1 MTAIPPP
8 HFKVP
13 RLLWE
18 SLEAVLQAQGK
29 KYVREVA
36 KALEID
42 PKELVRQ
49 VFAKDTVPVIL
60 HDTATTTLECSAYVQ
75 ERGVAKHTL
84 ARCPPLTWSGEGGA
98 IQLQHQHQHPKC
110 WMARLCRRP
119 VQLGSEFCSHH
130 IVSRPTVIADRTT
143 VTVRRLQDDPTRPT
157 LWVHE
162 DGQAVD
168 MAGKTL
174 GFYDN
179 ETGGLTLFEV
189 ADGIDCTDGT
199 DATDTLDATVTET

>member
-1 MTAIPPP
+1 MTAVLAMPCSRAHVPESTAAPQP

-36 KALEID
+36 KTLEVD

-60 HDTATTTLECSAYVQ
+60 HDTSTTTLECSAYVQ
-75 ERGVAKHTL
+75 ERGAAKHM
-84 ARCPPLTWSGEGGA
+84 
-98 IQLQHQHQHPKC
+98 
-110 WMARLCRRP
+110 MARLCRRP

-130 IVSRPTVIADRTT
+130 LLSRPTVVTEETT
-143 VTVRRLQDDPTRPT
+143 TTVRRLQDDPTRPT
-157 LWVHE
+157 LWVYE
-162 DGQAVD
+162 DGRAVD
-168 MAGKTL
+168 VAGKTV
-174 GFYDN
+174 GFYDT
-179 ETGGLTLFEV
+179 ESGALTLFEV
-189 ADGIDCTDGT
+189 ADA
-199 DATDTLDATVTET
+199 DADADAEEATEEKDRKGEAEA